1 MGSLRGPFLL
11 ETSTRLA
18 SPAPP
23 PEPGAPRGAAPQG
36 RAPTHPVSAA
46 ERQQRRRPVSQTPS
60 PASPACPTPPLGPEE
75 LGQRAEKHEGRGRNG
90 DRETRAVTGAE
101 HSAAQGSERD
111 SPEKPDRKR
120 PTSGHQQIQVGTK
133 HDFHGLKSVN
143 SVLAVRLISSFVLDM
158 QV

>member
-1 MGSLRGPFLL
+1 M

-23 PEPGAPRGAAPQG
+23 PEPGAPQGAAPQG
-36 RAPTHPVSAA
+36 RAPTHLAPRQRAA
-46 ERQQRRRPVSQTPS
+46 ERQQRQRPVSQTPS
-60 PASPACPTPPLGPEE
+60 PASPACPTPPLGPE
-75 LGQRAEKHEGRGRNG
+75 LGQRAEKQEGRGRNG
-90 DRETRAVTGAE
+90 DRVTRAVTGAE
-101 HSAAQGSERD
+101 HSAEEGSERN

-120 PTSGHQQIQVGTK
+120 PTSGNQQIQVGTK